1 MKRKLRRMASFCM
14 TVVLLLSSVVWAPA
28 AGAEGEKLSI
38 EDAKISVL
46 EYCEYDGDREEP
58 MVEVTLQGNKLKENV
73 DYNLSYSD
81 NVNAGTAKVCVVGKG
96 SYHGMQE
103 AYFTIYPRP
112 VTFDDLKIKP
122 GYQKE
127 FDGTT
132 VAKPEIVPEGNR
144 ILAQD
149 QNNVEIICT
158 KGEFEDPFAGSGKTI
173 IVSEVSFQGS
183 QAGNYEFKRTEKN
196 LVDEWTRITGKLP
209 KLETS
214 AEIAVGHTLDL
225 KKLITNGWDGNIDF
239 SLSGELTE
247 NLGCFIEDGVLK
259 TGEEIGEIQ
268 IIATLSERNVDN
280 KGDVEYSL
288 ERITDFNNRSMQ
300 ANITVQ
306 VVEKEEQ
313 PPVDIGDGDQTPVD
327 ETGNITQPDL
337 LLWGEKITYYGKT
350 IKLNASGGAGN
361 GAISYEWKPYNSGQV
376 SIGSDGLLTP
386 EKVGKI
392 LVRAIK
398 AGDDRYKKAE
408 SEPHV
413 ITILPAPLTIQV
425 KDKTARIGDA
435 IPTLTAA
442 DYTVTGLVGS
452 DTLAQAPSLTYV
464 STPDMSKTGAV
475 AIQASG
481 AAIPNGNYDPNI
493 TYLPGVLTI
502 QEIPTYTVTVPTAE
516 NGTITADKATAQ
528 EGDTVTLTARPA
540 EGYVLQSLTAT
551 CAAAAPGT
559 VPLQEKGEG
568 IYTFAMPA
576 GDVTVTGTFALEEE
590 EEEPWPPFPFT
601 DVPETMWYY
610 DSVYY
615 VYAHGLMNGT
625 AATLFSPGNPTT
637 RGMLVTIL
645 YRMEGSP
652 QGAGWGPFTDVTPG
666 AYYAQPIAW
675 AAWNG
680 IVNGITSTTFAPD
693 RNVTREQMAA
703 ILYRYTAWK
712 GWDVSQQGNLF
723 QFTDW
728 QKVQTYARTPLAWAV
743 ASGLIQ
749 GKENQRLD
757 PGGPATRAEVATILQ
772 RFHSTYVAPPAE
784 EETA

>member
-28 AGAEGEKLSI
+28 AGAEGENVSLERAEI
-38 EDAKISVL
+38 EVL
-46 EYCEYDGDREEP
+46 EVCQYDGREWQPKIRVSLDEKTLIEGVDYTVNYRNNVKAGNGVVTVVGIGIYYGSQKEELFPIEP
-58 MVEVTLQGNKLKENV
+58 RRVKESKLHLENVIQKAYDGKTTATPEIELETLFDDDVVEVTYEKAEYDTPYVGANKVVTVSGISFAGPDGDKYVLENPALTLKA
-73 DYNLSYSD
+73 DI
-81 NVNAGTAKVCVVGKG
+81 GQITAVSPKLEKSASLAKG
-96 SYHGMQE
+96 QSL
-103 AYFTIYPRP
+103 
-112 VTFDDLKIKP
+112 DLKQLISN
-122 GYQKE
+122 
-127 FDGTT
+127 TW
-132 VAKPEIVPEGNR
+132 
-144 ILAQD
+144 
-149 QNNVEIICT
+149 
-158 KGEFEDPFAGSGKTI
+158 KG
-173 IVSEVSFQGS
+173 EVSFDIGEES
-183 QAGNYEFKRTEKN
+183 LNCSLTEDGILTAGQTTGTVCILANMQPLDVNGDNVPEYTSGIGYLN
-196 LVDEWTRITGKLP
+196 LTIVDK
-209 KLETS
+209 ETQETFEVIGPES
-214 AEIAVGHTLDL
+214 VTYGTLDSFY
-225 KKLITNGWDGNIDF
+225 TVGGSGSGGVTF
-239 SLSGELTE
+239 S
-247 NLGCFIEDGVLK
+247 VQ
-259 TGEEIGEIQ
+259 EEIGTGE
-268 IIATLSERNVDN
+268 A
-280 KGDVEYSL
+280 
-288 ERITDFNNRSMQ
+288 
-300 ANITVQ
+300 
-306 VVEKEEQ
+306 
-313 PPVDIGDGDQTPVD
+313 DIDPK
-327 ETGNITQPDL
+327 TG
-337 LLWGEKITYYGKT
+337 K
-350 IKLNASGGAGN
+350 
-361 GAISYEWKPYNSGQV
+361 
-376 SIGSDGLLTP
+376 LTP
-386 EKVGKI
+386 EKVGTVY
-392 LVRAIK
+392 VRATK
-398 AGDDRYKKAE
+398 EGDERYQTVE
-408 SEPHV
+408 SDPV
-413 ITILPAPLTIQV
+413 PVTILPAPLTIQV

-528 EGDTVTLTARPA
+528 EGDTVTLTVRPA

-675 AAWNG
+675 AAWNS

-712 GWDVSQQGNLF
+712 EWDVSQQGNLF

>member
-28 AGAEGEKLSI
+28 AGAEGETISLAEADIHI
-38 EDAKISVL
+38 EDVCYYKGSQQT
-46 EYCEYDGDREEP
+46 P
-58 MVEVTLQGNKLKENV
+58 KMTVTLHTKVLTEGLDYTTTYQNNV
-73 DYNLSYSD
+73 D
-81 NVNAGTAKVCVVGKG
+81 AGTATVTVTGEGIYSG
-96 SYHGMQE
+96 S
-103 AYFTIYPRP
+103 ASALFTIHPRK
-112 VTFDDLKIKP
+112 VDAEDLKIETCLKS
-122 GYQKE
+122 Y
-127 FDGTT
+127 DGT
-132 VAKPEIVPEGNR
+132 VEAKPEI
-144 ILAQD
+144 L
-149 QNNVEIICT
+149 
-158 KGEFEDPFAGSGKTI
+158 
-173 IVSEVSFQGS
+173 
-183 QAGNYEFKRTEKN
+183 
-196 LVDEWTRITGKLP
+196 
-209 KLETS
+209 
-214 AEIAVGHTLDL
+214 LDL
-225 KKLITNGWDGNIDF
+225 KENPIPGDNVIVTYDKAVYETPYVGKQIPITVSGISFAGEDGKNYELKDSNLILYTNGQITTLVPEFKEKVEIAKGYQLDLKEVLLNNWKGEPTFAINTAYKPESILNGSVLTAGDKKETFSINVTSLTGNDVNGDG
-239 SLSGELTE
+239 
-247 NLGCFIEDGVLK
+247 ED
-259 TGEEIGEIQ
+259 
-268 IIATLSERNVDN
+268 
-280 KGDVEYSL
+280 EYAK
-288 ERITDFNNRSMQ
+288 ITY
-300 ANITVQ
+300 AGITVQ
-306 VVEKEEQ
+306 IVEQEEQ
-313 PPVDIGDGDQTPVD
+313 VPLSLVAEGQPSSAQV
-327 ETGNITQPDL
+327 ETATV
-337 LLWGEKITYYGKT
+337 YYGQT
-350 IKLNASGGAGN
+350 LDFDVQGGSGTGSISFHLQEEYGLGGAGTMDP
-361 GAISYEWKPYNSGQV
+361 ST
-376 SIGSDGLLTP
+376 GSFTAT
-386 EKVGKI
+386 EVGKVI
-392 LVRAIK
+392 VTAQR
-398 AGDDRYKKAE
+398 AGDDRYE
-408 SEPHV
+408 V
-413 ITILPAPLTIQV
+413 ITSNAIVVTILPAPLTIQV

-528 EGDTVTLTARPA
+528 EGDTVTLTVRPA
-540 EGYVLQSLTAT
+540 EGYVLQSLAAT

-568 IYTFAMPA
+568 IYTFAMPD

-728 QKVQTYARTPLAWAV
+728 QKVQAYARTPLAWAV

>member
-28 AGAEGEKLSI
+28 AGAEGETISLAEADIHI
-38 EDAKISVL
+38 EDVCYYNGSQQTPK
-46 EYCEYDGDREEP
+46 
-58 MVEVTLQGNKLKENV
+58 MTVTLHTKVLTEGL
-73 DYNLSYSD
+73 DYTTTYQN
-81 NVNAGTAKVCVVGKG
+81 NVNAGTATVTVTGEGIYSG
-96 SYHGMQE
+96 S
-103 AYFTIYPRP
+103 ASALFTIHPRK
-112 VTFDDLKIKP
+112 VDAEDLKIETCLKS
-122 GYQKE
+122 Y
-127 FDGTT
+127 DGT
-132 VAKPEIVPEGNR
+132 VEAKPEI
-144 ILAQD
+144 L
-149 QNNVEIICT
+149 
-158 KGEFEDPFAGSGKTI
+158 
-173 IVSEVSFQGS
+173 
-183 QAGNYEFKRTEKN
+183 
-196 LVDEWTRITGKLP
+196 
-209 KLETS
+209 
-214 AEIAVGHTLDL
+214 LDL
-225 KKLITNGWDGNIDF
+225 KENPIPVDNVIVTYDKAVYETPYVGKQIPITVSGISFAGEDGKNYELKDSNLILYTNGQITTLVPEFKEKVEIAKGYQLDLKEVLLNNWKGEPTFAINTAYKPESILNGSVLTAGDKKETFSINVTSLTGNDVNGDG
-239 SLSGELTE
+239 
-247 NLGCFIEDGVLK
+247 ED
-259 TGEEIGEIQ
+259 
-268 IIATLSERNVDN
+268 
-280 KGDVEYSL
+280 EYAK
-288 ERITDFNNRSMQ
+288 ITY
-300 ANITVQ
+300 AGITVQ
-306 VVEKEEQ
+306 IVEQEKQEELTLLVENQ
-313 PPVDIGDGDQTPVD
+313 PSVAEMGTATV
-327 ETGNITQPDL
+327 
-337 LLWGEKITYYGKT
+337 YYGQA
-350 IKLNASGGAGN
+350 LQFGVQGGSGTGAVT
-361 GAISYEWKPYNSGQV
+361 YKVENSNNMGQAEIDQ
-376 SIGSDGLLTP
+376 SGLLSTK
-386 EKVGKI
+386 EVGT
-392 LVRAIK
+392 VRVQAQK
-398 AGDDRYKKAE
+398 AGDDRYEGGKW
-408 SEPHV
+408 SDPV
-413 ITILPAPLTIQV
+413 IVTILPAPLTIQV

-452 DTLAQAPSLTYV
+452 DTLALAPSLTYV

-481 AAIPNGNYDPNI
+481 AAIPNGNYNPNI

-528 EGDTVTLTARPA
+528 EGDTVTLTVRPA

-675 AAWNG
+675 AAWNS
-680 IVNGITSTTFAPD
+680 IVNSITSTTFAPD

>member
-28 AGAEGEKLSI
+28 AGAEGETISLAEADIHI
-38 EDAKISVL
+38 EDVCYYNGSQQTPK
-46 EYCEYDGDREEP
+46 
-58 MVEVTLQGNKLKENV
+58 MTVTLHTKVLTEKS
-73 DYNLSYSD
+73 DYTVTYQN
-81 NVNAGTAKVCVVGKG
+81 NVNAGTATVTVTGEGIYSG
-96 SYHGMQE
+96 S
-103 AYFTIYPRP
+103 ASTLFTIHPRK
-112 VTFDDLKIKP
+112 VDAEDLKIETCLKS
-122 GYQKE
+122 Y
-127 FDGTT
+127 DGT
-132 VAKPEIVPEGNR
+132 VEAKPEI
-144 ILAQD
+144 L
-149 QNNVEIICT
+149 
-158 KGEFEDPFAGSGKTI
+158 
-173 IVSEVSFQGS
+173 
-183 QAGNYEFKRTEKN
+183 
-196 LVDEWTRITGKLP
+196 
-209 KLETS
+209 
-214 AEIAVGHTLDL
+214 LDL
-225 KKLITNGWDGNIDF
+225 KENPIPGDNVIVTYDKAVYETPYVGKQIPITVSGISFAGEDGKNYELKDSNLILYTNGQITTLVPEFKEKVEIAKGYQLDLKEVLLNNWKGEPTFAINTAYKPESILNGSVLTAGDKKETFSIDVTSSAGEDVNGDGKD
-239 SLSGELTE
+239 EYA
-247 NLGCFIEDGVLK
+247 
-259 TGEEIGEIQ
+259 Q
-268 IIATLSERNVDN
+268 ITYA
-280 KGDVEYSL
+280 G
-288 ERITDFNNRSMQ
+288 
-300 ANITVQ
+300 ITVQ
-306 VVEKEEQ
+306 IVEQEKQEELTLLVENQ
-313 PPVDIGDGDQTPVD
+313 PSVAEMGTATV
-327 ETGNITQPDL
+327 
-337 LLWGEKITYYGKT
+337 YYGQA
-350 IKLNASGGAGN
+350 LQFGVQGGSGTGAVT
-361 GAISYEWKPYNSGQV
+361 YKVENSNNMGQAEIDQ
-376 SIGSDGLLTP
+376 SGLLSTK
-386 EKVGKI
+386 EVGT
-392 LVRAIK
+392 VRVQAQK
-398 AGDDRYKKAE
+398 AGDDRYEGGKW
-408 SEPHV
+408 SDPV
-413 ITILPAPLTIQV
+413 TVTILPAPLTIQV

-442 DYTVTGLVGS
+442 DYTVTGLVGA

-528 EGDTVTLTARPA
+528 EGDTVTLTVRPA

-712 GWDVSQQGNLF
+712 EWDVSQQGNLF

>member
-1 MKRKLRRMASFCM
+1 MKPKLRRMASFCM

-28 AGAEGEKLSI
+28 AGAEGETISLAEADIHI
-38 EDAKISVL
+38 EDVCYYNGSQQTPK
-46 EYCEYDGDREEP
+46 
-58 MVEVTLQGNKLKENV
+58 MTVTLHTKVLTEGL
-73 DYNLSYSD
+73 DYTTTYQN
-81 NVNAGTAKVCVVGKG
+81 NVNAGTATVTVTGEGIYSG
-96 SYHGMQE
+96 S
-103 AYFTIYPRP
+103 ASALFTIHPRK
-112 VTFDDLKIKP
+112 VDAEDLKIETCLKS
-122 GYQKE
+122 Y
-127 FDGTT
+127 DGT
-132 VAKPEIVPEGNR
+132 VEAKPEI
-144 ILAQD
+144 L
-149 QNNVEIICT
+149 
-158 KGEFEDPFAGSGKTI
+158 
-173 IVSEVSFQGS
+173 
-183 QAGNYEFKRTEKN
+183 
-196 LVDEWTRITGKLP
+196 
-209 KLETS
+209 
-214 AEIAVGHTLDL
+214 LDL
-225 KKLITNGWDGNIDF
+225 KENPIPGDNVIVTYDKAVYETPYVGKQIPITVSGISFAGEDGKNYELKDSNLILYTNGQITTLVPEFKEKVEIAKGYQLDLKEVLLNNWKGEPTFAINTAYKPESILNGSVLTAGDKKETFSINVTSLTGNDVNGDG
-239 SLSGELTE
+239 
-247 NLGCFIEDGVLK
+247 ED
-259 TGEEIGEIQ
+259 
-268 IIATLSERNVDN
+268 
-280 KGDVEYSL
+280 EYAK
-288 ERITDFNNRSMQ
+288 ITY
-300 ANITVQ
+300 AGITVQ
-306 VVEKEEQ
+306 IVEQEKQEELTLLVENQ
-313 PPVDIGDGDQTPVD
+313 PSVAEMGTATV
-327 ETGNITQPDL
+327 
-337 LLWGEKITYYGKT
+337 YYGQA
-350 IKLNASGGAGN
+350 LQFGVQGGSGTGAVT
-361 GAISYEWKPYNSGQV
+361 YKVENSNNMGQAEIDQ
-376 SIGSDGLLTP
+376 SGLLSTK
-386 EKVGKI
+386 EVGT
-392 LVRAIK
+392 VRVQAQK
-398 AGDDRYKKAE
+398 AGDDRYEGEKW
-408 SEPHV
+408 SDPV
-413 ITILPAPLTIQV
+413 TVTILPAPLTIQV

-528 EGDTVTLTARPA
+528 EGDTVTLTVRPA

-712 GWDVSQQGNLF
+712 EWDVSQQGNLF

-728 QKVQTYARTPLAWAV
+728 QKVQAYARTPLAWAV

>member
-28 AGAEGEKLSI
+28 AGAEGETISLAEADIKFI
-38 EDAKISVL
+38 EAC
-46 EYCEYDGDREEP
+46 YYDGSRKKPD
-58 MVEVTLQGNKLKENV
+58 MTVTVQGNTLEEKR
-73 DYNLSYSD
+73 DYFVSYEDNLD
-81 NVNAGTAKVCVVGKG
+81 AGTATLTVTGIGKYSG
-96 SYHGMQE
+96 TQTKK
-103 AYFTIYPRP
+103 FTIHPREISA
-112 VTFDDLKIKP
+112 DDLKIEH
-122 GYQKE
+122 GYIRAYNESREAFPEIEADLEKVFRQDNVTVVCKRAE
-127 FDGTT
+127 FDTPFVGNQKKVTVYEVAFEGEKKGNYALKEETFNLTDNTATITAVEPKLEKSASLAKGQSLDLKQLISNTWKGEVSFDIGEESLNCSLTEDGILTAGQTTGT
-132 VAKPEIVPEGNR
+132 VR
-144 ILAQD
+144 ILANMQTLD
-149 QNNVEIICT
+149 VNGDDVPEYTSGIGYLDLTIVEKET
-158 KGEFEDPFAGSGKTI
+158 QETFEVIGPERVTYGTSNSFYTVGGSGSGGVTFSIQEEIGTGEADIDPK
-173 IVSEVSFQGS
+173 
-183 QAGNYEFKRTEKN
+183 
-196 LVDEWTRITGKLP
+196 TGKL
-209 KLETS
+209 
-214 AEIAVGHTLDL
+214 I
-225 KKLITNGWDGNIDF
+225 
-239 SLSGELTE
+239 
-247 NLGCFIEDGVLK
+247 
-259 TGEEIGEIQ
+259 
-268 IIATLSERNVDN
+268 
-280 KGDVEYSL
+280 
-288 ERITDFNNRSMQ
+288 
-300 ANITVQ
+300 
-306 VVEKEEQ
+306 
-313 PPVDIGDGDQTPVD
+313 
-327 ETGNITQPDL
+327 
-337 LLWGEKITYYGKT
+337 
-350 IKLNASGGAGN
+350 
-361 GAISYEWKPYNSGQV
+361 
-376 SIGSDGLLTP
+376 P
-386 EKVGKI
+386 EKVGTVYVSATKE
-392 LVRAIK
+392 
-398 AGDDRYKKAE
+398 GDERYQTVE
-408 SEPHV
+408 SDPV
-413 ITILPAPLTIQV
+413 PVTILPAPLTIQV

-442 DYTVTGLVGS
+442 DYTVTGLVGA
-452 DTLAQAPSLTYV
+452 DTLALAPSLTYV

-528 EGDTVTLTARPA
+528 EGDTVTLTVRPA

>member
-28 AGAEGEKLSI
+28 AGAEGETISLAEADIHI
-38 EDAKISVL
+38 EDVCYYNGSQQTPK
-46 EYCEYDGDREEP
+46 
-58 MVEVTLQGNKLKENV
+58 MTVTLHTKVLTEGL
-73 DYNLSYSD
+73 DYTTTYQN
-81 NVNAGTAKVCVVGKG
+81 NVNAGTATVTVTGEGIYSG
-96 SYHGMQE
+96 S
-103 AYFTIYPRP
+103 ASALFTIHPRK
-112 VTFDDLKIKP
+112 VDAEDLKIETCLKS
-122 GYQKE
+122 Y
-127 FDGTT
+127 DGT
-132 VAKPEIVPEGNR
+132 VEAKPEI
-144 ILAQD
+144 L
-149 QNNVEIICT
+149 
-158 KGEFEDPFAGSGKTI
+158 
-173 IVSEVSFQGS
+173 
-183 QAGNYEFKRTEKN
+183 
-196 LVDEWTRITGKLP
+196 
-209 KLETS
+209 
-214 AEIAVGHTLDL
+214 LDL
-225 KKLITNGWDGNIDF
+225 KENPIPVDNVIVTYDKAVYETPYVGKQIPITVSGISFAGEDGKNYELKDSNLILYTNGQITTLVPEFKEKVEIAKGYQLDLKEVLLNNWKGEPTFAINTAYKPESILNGSVLTAGDKKETFSINVTSLTGNDVNGDG
-239 SLSGELTE
+239 
-247 NLGCFIEDGVLK
+247 ED
-259 TGEEIGEIQ
+259 
-268 IIATLSERNVDN
+268 
-280 KGDVEYSL
+280 EYAK
-288 ERITDFNNRSMQ
+288 ITY
-300 ANITVQ
+300 AGITVQ
-306 VVEKEEQ
+306 IVEQEKQEELTLLVENQ
-313 PPVDIGDGDQTPVD
+313 PSVAEMGTATV
-327 ETGNITQPDL
+327 
-337 LLWGEKITYYGKT
+337 YYGQA
-350 IKLNASGGAGN
+350 LQFGVQGGSGTGAVT
-361 GAISYEWKPYNSGQV
+361 YKVENSNNMGQAEIDQ
-376 SIGSDGLLTP
+376 SGLLSTK
-386 EKVGKI
+386 EVGT
-392 LVRAIK
+392 VRVQAQK
-398 AGDDRYKKAE
+398 AGDDRYEGGKW
-408 SEPHV
+408 SDPV
-413 ITILPAPLTIQV
+413 IVTILPAPLTIQV

-452 DTLAQAPSLTYV
+452 DTLALAPSLTYV

-481 AAIPNGNYDPNI
+481 AAIPNGNYNPNI

-528 EGDTVTLTARPA
+528 EGDTVTLTVRPA

-675 AAWNG
+675 AAWNS

-723 QFTDW
+723 QFTNW

>member
-28 AGAEGEKLSI
+28 AGAEGETISLAEADIHI
-38 EDAKISVL
+38 EDVCYYNGSQQTPK
-46 EYCEYDGDREEP
+46 
-58 MVEVTLQGNKLKENV
+58 MTVTLHTKVLTEKS
-73 DYNLSYSD
+73 DYTVTYQN
-81 NVNAGTAKVCVVGKG
+81 NVNAGTATVTVTGEGIYSG
-96 SYHGMQE
+96 S
-103 AYFTIYPRP
+103 ASTLFTIHPRK
-112 VTFDDLKIKP
+112 VDAEDLKIETCLKS
-122 GYQKE
+122 Y
-127 FDGTT
+127 DGT
-132 VAKPEIVPEGNR
+132 VEAKPEI
-144 ILAQD
+144 L
-149 QNNVEIICT
+149 
-158 KGEFEDPFAGSGKTI
+158 
-173 IVSEVSFQGS
+173 
-183 QAGNYEFKRTEKN
+183 
-196 LVDEWTRITGKLP
+196 
-209 KLETS
+209 
-214 AEIAVGHTLDL
+214 LDL
-225 KKLITNGWDGNIDF
+225 KENPIPGDNVIVTYDKAVYETPYVGKQIPITVSGISFAGEDGKNYELKDSNLILYTNGQITTLVPEFKEKVEIAKGYQLDLKEVLLNNWKGEPTFAINTAYKPESILNGSVLTAGDKKETFSIDVTSSAGEDVNGDGKD
-239 SLSGELTE
+239 EYA
-247 NLGCFIEDGVLK
+247 
-259 TGEEIGEIQ
+259 Q
-268 IIATLSERNVDN
+268 ITYA
-280 KGDVEYSL
+280 G
-288 ERITDFNNRSMQ
+288 
-300 ANITVQ
+300 ITVQ
-306 VVEKEEQ
+306 IVEQEKQEELTLLVENQ
-313 PPVDIGDGDQTPVD
+313 PSVAEMGTATV
-327 ETGNITQPDL
+327 
-337 LLWGEKITYYGKT
+337 YYGQA
-350 IKLNASGGAGN
+350 LQFGVQGGSGTGAVT
-361 GAISYEWKPYNSGQV
+361 YKVENSNNMGQAEIDQ
-376 SIGSDGLLTP
+376 SGLLSTK
-386 EKVGKI
+386 EVGT
-392 LVRAIK
+392 VRVQAQK
-398 AGDDRYKKAE
+398 AGDDRYEGGKW
-408 SEPHV
+408 SDPV
-413 ITILPAPLTIQV
+413 TVTILPAPLTIQV

-442 DYTVTGLVGS
+442 DYTVTGLVGA

-528 EGDTVTLTARPA
+528 EGDTVRPA

>member
-28 AGAEGEKLSI
+28 AGAEGET
-38 EDAKISVL
+38 ISLAEADIQITEVC
-46 EYCEYDGDREEP
+46 YYDGSRKKPD
-58 MVEVTLQGNKLKENV
+58 MTVAVQGNTLQERV
-73 DYNLSYSD
+73 DYSVSYEDNLD
-81 NVNAGTAKVCVVGKG
+81 AGTATLTVTGIGKYG
-96 SYHGMQE
+96 GTQTKT
-103 AYFTIYPRP
+103 FTIHPREILA
-112 VTFDDLKIKP
+112 DDLKIEH
-122 GYQKE
+122 GYIRAYNESREAFPEIEADLEKVFRQDNVTVVCKRAE
-127 FDGTT
+127 FDTPFVGKQKKVTVYEVSLEGEKKGNYVLKEETLNLTDDTATITAVEPKLEKSASLSSLDLKQLISNTWKGEVSFSFDIGEESLNCSLTEDGILTAGQETGT
-132 VAKPEIVPEGNR
+132 VR
-144 ILAQD
+144 ILANMQPLD
-149 QNNVEIICT
+149 VNGDDVPEYTSGIGYLDLTIVEKET
-158 KGEFEDPFAGSGKTI
+158 QETFEVIGPERVTYGTSNSFYTVGGSGSGGVTFSIQEEIGTGEADIDPK
-173 IVSEVSFQGS
+173 
-183 QAGNYEFKRTEKN
+183 
-196 LVDEWTRITGKLP
+196 TGKL
-209 KLETS
+209 
-214 AEIAVGHTLDL
+214 I
-225 KKLITNGWDGNIDF
+225 
-239 SLSGELTE
+239 
-247 NLGCFIEDGVLK
+247 
-259 TGEEIGEIQ
+259 
-268 IIATLSERNVDN
+268 
-280 KGDVEYSL
+280 
-288 ERITDFNNRSMQ
+288 
-300 ANITVQ
+300 
-306 VVEKEEQ
+306 
-313 PPVDIGDGDQTPVD
+313 
-327 ETGNITQPDL
+327 
-337 LLWGEKITYYGKT
+337 
-350 IKLNASGGAGN
+350 
-361 GAISYEWKPYNSGQV
+361 
-376 SIGSDGLLTP
+376 P
-386 EKVGKI
+386 EKVGTVYVSATKE
-392 LVRAIK
+392 
-398 AGDDRYKKAE
+398 GDERYQTVE
-408 SEPHV
+408 SDPV
-413 ITILPAPLTIQV
+413 PVTILPAPLTIQV

-442 DYTVTGLVGS
+442 DYTVTGLVGA

-528 EGDTVTLTARPA
+528 EGDTVTLTVRPA

-675 AAWNG
+675 AAWNS

>member
-28 AGAEGEKLSI
+28 AGAEGENVSLERAEI
-38 EDAKISVL
+38 EVL
-46 EYCEYDGDREEP
+46 EVCQYDGREWQPKIRVSLDEKTLIEGVDYTVNYRNNVKAGNGVVTVVGIGIYYGSQKEELFPIEP
-58 MVEVTLQGNKLKENV
+58 RRVKESKLHLENVIQKAYDGKTTATPEIELETLFDDDVVEVTYEKAEYDTPYVGVNKVVTVSGISFAGPDGDKYVLENPALTLKA
-73 DYNLSYSD
+73 DI
-81 NVNAGTAKVCVVGKG
+81 GQITAVSPKLEKSASLAKG
-96 SYHGMQE
+96 QSL
-103 AYFTIYPRP
+103 
-112 VTFDDLKIKP
+112 DLKQMISN
-122 GYQKE
+122 
-127 FDGTT
+127 TW
-132 VAKPEIVPEGNR
+132 
-144 ILAQD
+144 
-149 QNNVEIICT
+149 
-158 KGEFEDPFAGSGKTI
+158 KG
-173 IVSEVSFQGS
+173 EVSFSFDMGEES
-183 QAGNYEFKRTEKN
+183 LNCSLTEDGILTAGQTTGTVCILANMQPLDVNGDNVPEYTSGIGYLN
-196 LVDEWTRITGKLP
+196 LTIVDK
-209 KLETS
+209 ETQETFEVIGPES
-214 AEIAVGHTLDL
+214 VTYGTLDSFY
-225 KKLITNGWDGNIDF
+225 TVGGSGSGGVTF
-239 SLSGELTE
+239 S
-247 NLGCFIEDGVLK
+247 VQ
-259 TGEEIGEIQ
+259 EEIGTGE
-268 IIATLSERNVDN
+268 A
-280 KGDVEYSL
+280 
-288 ERITDFNNRSMQ
+288 
-300 ANITVQ
+300 
-306 VVEKEEQ
+306 
-313 PPVDIGDGDQTPVD
+313 DIDPK
-327 ETGNITQPDL
+327 TG
-337 LLWGEKITYYGKT
+337 K
-350 IKLNASGGAGN
+350 
-361 GAISYEWKPYNSGQV
+361 
-376 SIGSDGLLTP
+376 LTP
-386 EKVGKI
+386 EKVGTVY
-392 LVRAIK
+392 VRATK
-398 AGDDRYKKAE
+398 EGDERYQTVE
-408 SEPHV
+408 SDPV
-413 ITILPAPLTIQV
+413 PVTILPAPLTIQV

-528 EGDTVTLTARPA
+528 EGDTVTLTVRPA

-576 GDVTVTGTFALEEE
+576 GDVTVTGTFALKEE

>member
-28 AGAEGEKLSI
+28 AGAEGENVSLERAEI
-38 EDAKISVL
+38 EVL
-46 EYCEYDGDREEP
+46 EVCQYDGREWQPKIRVSLDEKTLIEGVDYTVNYRNNVKAGNGVVTVVGIGIYYGSQKEELFPIEP
-58 MVEVTLQGNKLKENV
+58 RRVKESKLHLENVIQKAYDGKTTATPEIELETLFDDDVVEVTYEKAEYDTPYVGANKVVTVSGISFAGPDGDKYVLENPALTLKA
-73 DYNLSYSD
+73 DI
-81 NVNAGTAKVCVVGKG
+81 GQITAVSPKLEKSASLAKG
-96 SYHGMQE
+96 QSL
-103 AYFTIYPRP
+103 
-112 VTFDDLKIKP
+112 DLKQMISN
-122 GYQKE
+122 
-127 FDGTT
+127 TW
-132 VAKPEIVPEGNR
+132 
-144 ILAQD
+144 
-149 QNNVEIICT
+149 
-158 KGEFEDPFAGSGKTI
+158 KG
-173 IVSEVSFQGS
+173 EVSFSFDMGEES
-183 QAGNYEFKRTEKN
+183 LNCSLTEDGILTAGQTTGTVCILANMQPLDVNGDNVPEYTSGIGYLN
-196 LVDEWTRITGKLP
+196 LTIVDK
-209 KLETS
+209 ETQETFEVIGPES
-214 AEIAVGHTLDL
+214 VTYGTLDSFY
-225 KKLITNGWDGNIDF
+225 TVGGSGSGGVTF
-239 SLSGELTE
+239 S
-247 NLGCFIEDGVLK
+247 VQ
-259 TGEEIGEIQ
+259 EEIGTGE
-268 IIATLSERNVDN
+268 A
-280 KGDVEYSL
+280 
-288 ERITDFNNRSMQ
+288 
-300 ANITVQ
+300 
-306 VVEKEEQ
+306 
-313 PPVDIGDGDQTPVD
+313 DIDPK
-327 ETGNITQPDL
+327 TG
-337 LLWGEKITYYGKT
+337 K
-350 IKLNASGGAGN
+350 
-361 GAISYEWKPYNSGQV
+361 
-376 SIGSDGLLTP
+376 LTP
-386 EKVGKI
+386 EKVGTVY
-392 LVRAIK
+392 VRATK
-398 AGDDRYKKAE
+398 EGDERYQTVE
-408 SEPHV
+408 SDPV
-413 ITILPAPLTIQV
+413 PVTILPAPLTIQV

-452 DTLAQAPSLTYV
+452 DTLALAPSLTYV

-528 EGDTVTLTARPA
+528 EGDTVTLTVRPA

-675 AAWNG
+675 AAWNS

>member
-28 AGAEGEKLSI
+28 AGAEGETISLAEADIHI
-38 EDAKISVL
+38 EDVCYYNGSRQTPK
-46 EYCEYDGDREEP
+46 
-58 MVEVTLQGNKLKENV
+58 MTVTLHTKVLTEKS
-73 DYNLSYSD
+73 DYTVTYQN
-81 NVNAGTAKVCVVGKG
+81 NVNAGTATVTVTGEGIYSG
-96 SYHGMQE
+96 S
-103 AYFTIYPRP
+103 ASALFTIHPRK
-112 VTFDDLKIKP
+112 VDAEELVVEN
-122 GYQKE
+122 YMKE
-127 FDGTT
+127 YDGTT
-132 VAKPEIVPEGNR
+132 KAEPKIQFR
-144 ILAQD
+144 KALAGDDVTVTYEKAEFSTPYVGD
-149 QNNVEIICT
+149 QLPVTISGI
-158 KGEFEDPFAGSGKTI
+158 GFAGKDGK
-173 IVSEVSFQGS
+173 
-183 QAGNYEFKRTEKN
+183 NYELKDSSLILDAKGKIN
-196 LVDEWTRITGKLP
+196 MLVP
-209 KLETS
+209 KFQE
-214 AEIAVGHTLDL
+214 EVKIAKGYQLDL
-225 KKLITNGWDGNIDF
+225 KELLLNGWKGEPKFAINVAYKPESILNGSVLTAGDKKETFSIDVTSSAGEDVNGDGKD
-239 SLSGELTE
+239 EYA
-247 NLGCFIEDGVLK
+247 
-259 TGEEIGEIQ
+259 Q
-268 IIATLSERNVDN
+268 ITYA
-280 KGDVEYSL
+280 G
-288 ERITDFNNRSMQ
+288 
-300 ANITVQ
+300 ITVQ
-306 VVEKEEQ
+306 IVEQEKQEELTLLVENQ
-313 PPVDIGDGDQTPVD
+313 PSVAEMGTATV
-327 ETGNITQPDL
+327 
-337 LLWGEKITYYGKT
+337 YYGQA
-350 IKLNASGGAGN
+350 LQFGVQGGSGTGAVT
-361 GAISYEWKPYNSGQV
+361 YKVENSNNMGQAEIDQ
-376 SIGSDGLLTP
+376 SGLLSTK
-386 EKVGKI
+386 EVGT
-392 LVRAIK
+392 VRVQAQK
-398 AGDDRYKKAE
+398 AGDDRYEGGKW
-408 SEPHV
+408 SDPV
-413 ITILPAPLTIQV
+413 TVTILPAPLTIQV

-528 EGDTVTLTARPA
+528 EGDTVTLTVRPA

-712 GWDVSQQGNLF
+712 EWDVSQQGNLF

-728 QKVQTYARTPLAWAV
+728 QKVQAYARTPLAWAV

>member
-1 MKRKLRRMASFCM
+1 MKPKLRRMASFCM

-28 AGAEGEKLSI
+28 AGAEGETISLAEADIHI
-38 EDAKISVL
+38 EDVCYYNGSQQTPK
-46 EYCEYDGDREEP
+46 
-58 MVEVTLQGNKLKENV
+58 MTVTLHTKVLTEKS
-73 DYNLSYSD
+73 DYTVTYQN
-81 NVNAGTAKVCVVGKG
+81 NVNAGTATVTVTGEGIYSG
-96 SYHGMQE
+96 S
-103 AYFTIYPRP
+103 ASTLFTIHPRK
-112 VTFDDLKIKP
+112 VDEEDLKIETCLKS
-122 GYQKE
+122 Y
-127 FDGTT
+127 DGT
-132 VAKPEIVPEGNR
+132 VEAKPEI
-144 ILAQD
+144 L
-149 QNNVEIICT
+149 
-158 KGEFEDPFAGSGKTI
+158 
-173 IVSEVSFQGS
+173 
-183 QAGNYEFKRTEKN
+183 
-196 LVDEWTRITGKLP
+196 
-209 KLETS
+209 
-214 AEIAVGHTLDL
+214 LDL
-225 KKLITNGWDGNIDF
+225 KENPIPGDNVIVTYDKAVYETPYVGKQIPITVSGISFAGEDGKNYELKDSNLILYTNGQITTLVPEFKEKVEIAKGYQLDLKEVLLNNWKGEPTFAINTAYKPESILNGSVLTAGDKKETFSIDVTSSAGEDVNGDGKD
-239 SLSGELTE
+239 EYA
-247 NLGCFIEDGVLK
+247 
-259 TGEEIGEIQ
+259 Q
-268 IIATLSERNVDN
+268 ITYA
-280 KGDVEYSL
+280 G
-288 ERITDFNNRSMQ
+288 
-300 ANITVQ
+300 ITVQ
-306 VVEKEEQ
+306 IVEQEKQEELTLLVENQ
-313 PPVDIGDGDQTPVD
+313 PSVAEMGTATV
-327 ETGNITQPDL
+327 
-337 LLWGEKITYYGKT
+337 YYGQA
-350 IKLNASGGAGN
+350 LQFGVQGGSGTGAVT
-361 GAISYEWKPYNSGQV
+361 YKVENSNNMGQAEIDQ
-376 SIGSDGLLTP
+376 SGLLSTK
-386 EKVGKI
+386 EVGT
-392 LVRAIK
+392 VRVQAQK
-398 AGDDRYKKAE
+398 AGDDRYEGGKW
-408 SEPHV
+408 SDPV
-413 ITILPAPLTIQV
+413 TVTILPAPLTIQV

-528 EGDTVTLTARPA
+528 EGDTVTLTVRPA

-712 GWDVSQQGNLF
+712 EWDVSQRGNLF

-728 QKVQTYARTPLAWAV
+728 QKVQAYARTPLAWAV

>member
-1 MKRKLRRMASFCM
+1 MAEADIHIEDVCYYNGSQQTPKM
-14 TVVLLLSSVVWAPA
+14 TVTLHTKVLT
-28 AGAEGEKLSI
+28 EGL
-38 EDAKISVL
+38 
-46 EYCEYDGDREEP
+46 
-58 MVEVTLQGNKLKENV
+58 
-73 DYNLSYSD
+73 DYTTTYQN
-81 NVNAGTAKVCVVGKG
+81 NVNAGTATVTVTGEGIYSG
-96 SYHGMQE
+96 S
-103 AYFTIYPRP
+103 ASALFTIHPRK
-112 VTFDDLKIKP
+112 VDAEDLKIETCLKS
-122 GYQKE
+122 Y
-127 FDGTT
+127 DGT
-132 VAKPEIVPEGNR
+132 VEAKPEI
-144 ILAQD
+144 L
-149 QNNVEIICT
+149 
-158 KGEFEDPFAGSGKTI
+158 
-173 IVSEVSFQGS
+173 
-183 QAGNYEFKRTEKN
+183 
-196 LVDEWTRITGKLP
+196 
-209 KLETS
+209 
-214 AEIAVGHTLDL
+214 LDL
-225 KKLITNGWDGNIDF
+225 KENPIPGDNVIVTYDKAVYETPYVGKQIPITVSGISFAGEDGKNYELKDSNLILYTNGQITTLVPEFKEKVEIAKGYQLDLKEVLLNNWKGEPTFAINTAYKPESILNGSVLTAGDKKETFSINVTSLTGNDVNGDG
-239 SLSGELTE
+239 
-247 NLGCFIEDGVLK
+247 ED
-259 TGEEIGEIQ
+259 
-268 IIATLSERNVDN
+268 
-280 KGDVEYSL
+280 EYAK
-288 ERITDFNNRSMQ
+288 ITY
-300 ANITVQ
+300 AGITVQ
-306 VVEKEEQ
+306 IVEQEKQEELTLLVENQ
-313 PPVDIGDGDQTPVD
+313 PSVAEMGTATV
-327 ETGNITQPDL
+327 
-337 LLWGEKITYYGKT
+337 YYGQA
-350 IKLNASGGAGN
+350 LQFGVQGGSGTGAVT
-361 GAISYEWKPYNSGQV
+361 YKVENSNNMGQAEIDQ
-376 SIGSDGLLTP
+376 SGLLSTK
-386 EKVGKI
+386 EVGT
-392 LVRAIK
+392 VRVQAQK
-398 AGDDRYKKAE
+398 AGDDRYEGGKW
-408 SEPHV
+408 SDPV
-413 ITILPAPLTIQV
+413 TVTILPAPLTIQV

-452 DTLAQAPSLTYV
+452 DTLALAPSLTYV

-528 EGDTVTLTARPA
+528 EGDTVTLTVRPA

-568 IYTFAMPA
+568 IYTFAMPD

>member
-28 AGAEGEKLSI
+28 AGAEGENVSLERAEI
-38 EDAKISVL
+38 EVL
-46 EYCEYDGDREEP
+46 EVCQYDGREWQPKIRVSLDEKTLIEGVDYTVNYRNNVKAGNGVVTVVGIGIYYGSQKEELFPIEP
-58 MVEVTLQGNKLKENV
+58 RRVKESKLHLENVIQKAYDGKTTATPEIELETLFDDDVVEVTYEKAEYDTPYVGANKVVTVSGISFAGPDGDKYVLENPALTLKA
-73 DYNLSYSD
+73 DI
-81 NVNAGTAKVCVVGKG
+81 GQITAVSPKLEKSASLAKG
-96 SYHGMQE
+96 QSL
-103 AYFTIYPRP
+103 
-112 VTFDDLKIKP
+112 DLKQMISN
-122 GYQKE
+122 
-127 FDGTT
+127 TW
-132 VAKPEIVPEGNR
+132 
-144 ILAQD
+144 
-149 QNNVEIICT
+149 
-158 KGEFEDPFAGSGKTI
+158 KG
-173 IVSEVSFQGS
+173 EVSFSFDMGEES
-183 QAGNYEFKRTEKN
+183 LNCSLTEDGILTAGQT
-196 LVDEWTRITGKLP
+196 TGTVCIL
-209 KLETS
+209 
-214 AEIAVGHTLDL
+214 ANMQTLDV
-225 KKLITNGWDGNIDF
+225 NGDDVPEYTSGIGYLNLTIVDKETQETFEVIGPESVTYGTLDSFYTVGGSGSGGVTF
-239 SLSGELTE
+239 S
-247 NLGCFIEDGVLK
+247 VQ
-259 TGEEIGEIQ
+259 EEIGTGE
-268 IIATLSERNVDN
+268 A
-280 KGDVEYSL
+280 
-288 ERITDFNNRSMQ
+288 
-300 ANITVQ
+300 
-306 VVEKEEQ
+306 
-313 PPVDIGDGDQTPVD
+313 DIDPK
-327 ETGNITQPDL
+327 TG
-337 LLWGEKITYYGKT
+337 K
-350 IKLNASGGAGN
+350 
-361 GAISYEWKPYNSGQV
+361 
-376 SIGSDGLLTP
+376 LTP
-386 EKVGKI
+386 EKVGTVY
-392 LVRAIK
+392 VRATK
-398 AGDDRYKKAE
+398 EGDERYQTVE
-408 SEPHV
+408 SDPV
-413 ITILPAPLTIQV
+413 PVTILPAPLTIQV

-452 DTLAQAPSLTYV
+452 DTLALAPSLTYV

-528 EGDTVTLTARPA
+528 EGDTVTLTVRPA
-540 EGYVLQSLTAT
+540 EGCVLQSLTAT

-728 QKVQTYARTPLAWAV
+728 QKVQAYARTPLAWAV

>member
-28 AGAEGEKLSI
+28 AGAEGETISLAEADIKFI
-38 EDAKISVL
+38 EVC
-46 EYCEYDGDREEP
+46 YYDGSRKKPD
-58 MVEVTLQGNKLKENV
+58 MTVTVQGNTLEEKR
-73 DYNLSYSD
+73 DYSVSYEDNLD
-81 NVNAGTAKVCVVGKG
+81 AGTATLTVTGIGKYSG
-96 SYHGMQE
+96 TQTKK
-103 AYFTIYPRP
+103 FTIHPREISA
-112 VTFDDLKIKP
+112 DDLKIEH
-122 GYQKE
+122 GYIRAYNESREAFPEIEADSNKVFRQDNVTVVCKRAE
-127 FDGTT
+127 FDTPFVGNQKKVTVYEVAFEGEKKGNYALKEETFNLTDNTATITAVEPKLEKSASLAKGQSLDLKQQISNTWKGEVSFSFDIGEESLNCSLTEDGILTAGQTTGT
-132 VAKPEIVPEGNR
+132 VR
-144 ILAQD
+144 ILANMQTLD
-149 QNNVEIICT
+149 VNGDDVPEYTSGIGYLDLTIVEKET
-158 KGEFEDPFAGSGKTI
+158 QETFEVIGPERVTYGTSNSFYTVGGSGSGGVTFSIQEEIGTGEADIDPK
-173 IVSEVSFQGS
+173 
-183 QAGNYEFKRTEKN
+183 
-196 LVDEWTRITGKLP
+196 TGKL
-209 KLETS
+209 
-214 AEIAVGHTLDL
+214 I
-225 KKLITNGWDGNIDF
+225 
-239 SLSGELTE
+239 
-247 NLGCFIEDGVLK
+247 
-259 TGEEIGEIQ
+259 
-268 IIATLSERNVDN
+268 
-280 KGDVEYSL
+280 
-288 ERITDFNNRSMQ
+288 
-300 ANITVQ
+300 
-306 VVEKEEQ
+306 
-313 PPVDIGDGDQTPVD
+313 
-327 ETGNITQPDL
+327 
-337 LLWGEKITYYGKT
+337 
-350 IKLNASGGAGN
+350 
-361 GAISYEWKPYNSGQV
+361 
-376 SIGSDGLLTP
+376 P
-386 EKVGKI
+386 EKVGTVYVSATKE
-392 LVRAIK
+392 
-398 AGDDRYKKAE
+398 GDERYQTVE
-408 SEPHV
+408 SDPV
-413 ITILPAPLTIQV
+413 PVTILPAPLTIQV

-475 AIQASG
+475 AIKASG

-528 EGDTVTLTARPA
+528 EGDTVTLTVRPA

-645 YRMEGSP
+645 YRMEGNP

-712 GWDVSQQGNLF
+712 EWDVSQQGNLF

>member
-28 AGAEGEKLSI
+28 AGAEGENVSLERAEI
-38 EDAKISVL
+38 EVL
-46 EYCEYDGDREEP
+46 EVCRYDGREWQPKIRVSLDEKTLIEGVDYTVNYRNNVKAGNGVVTVVGIGIYYGSQKEEFFPIEP
-58 MVEVTLQGNKLKENV
+58 RRVKESKLHLENVIQKAYDGKTTATPEIELEALLGDVVEVTYEKAEYDTPYVGANKVVTVSGISFAGPDGDKYILENPALTLKA
-73 DYNLSYSD
+73 DI
-81 NVNAGTAKVCVVGKG
+81 GQITAVSPKLEKSASLAKG
-96 SYHGMQE
+96 QSL
-103 AYFTIYPRP
+103 
-112 VTFDDLKIKP
+112 DLKQLISNTWK
-122 GYQKE
+122 GE
-127 FDGTT
+127 VSFSFDIGEESLNCSLTEDGILTAGQTTGT
-132 VAKPEIVPEGNR
+132 VR
-144 ILAQD
+144 ILANMQTLD
-149 QNNVEIICT
+149 VNGDDVPEYTSGIGYLDLTIVEKET
-158 KGEFEDPFAGSGKTI
+158 QETFEVIGPERVTYGTSNSFYTVGGSGSGGVTFSIQEEIGTGEADIDPK
-173 IVSEVSFQGS
+173 
-183 QAGNYEFKRTEKN
+183 
-196 LVDEWTRITGKLP
+196 TGKL
-209 KLETS
+209 
-214 AEIAVGHTLDL
+214 I
-225 KKLITNGWDGNIDF
+225 
-239 SLSGELTE
+239 
-247 NLGCFIEDGVLK
+247 
-259 TGEEIGEIQ
+259 
-268 IIATLSERNVDN
+268 
-280 KGDVEYSL
+280 
-288 ERITDFNNRSMQ
+288 
-300 ANITVQ
+300 
-306 VVEKEEQ
+306 
-313 PPVDIGDGDQTPVD
+313 
-327 ETGNITQPDL
+327 
-337 LLWGEKITYYGKT
+337 
-350 IKLNASGGAGN
+350 
-361 GAISYEWKPYNSGQV
+361 
-376 SIGSDGLLTP
+376 P
-386 EKVGKI
+386 EKVGTVY
-392 LVRAIK
+392 VRATK
-398 AGDDRYKKAE
+398 EGDERYQTVE
-408 SEPHV
+408 SDPV
-413 ITILPAPLTIQV
+413 TVTILPAPLTIQV

-528 EGDTVTLTARPA
+528 EGDTVTLTVRPA

-576 GDVTVTGTFALEEE
+576 GDVTVAGTFALEKE

>member
-28 AGAEGEKLSI
+28 AGAEGETISLAEADIHI
-38 EDAKISVL
+38 EDVCYYNGSQQTPK
-46 EYCEYDGDREEP
+46 
-58 MVEVTLQGNKLKENV
+58 MTVTLHTKVLTEKS
-73 DYNLSYSD
+73 DYTVTYQN
-81 NVNAGTAKVCVVGKG
+81 NVNAGTATVTVTGEGIYSG
-96 SYHGMQE
+96 S
-103 AYFTIYPRP
+103 ASTLFTIHPRK
-112 VTFDDLKIKP
+112 VDAEDLKIETCLKS
-122 GYQKE
+122 Y
-127 FDGTT
+127 DGT
-132 VAKPEIVPEGNR
+132 VEAKPET
-144 ILAQD
+144 L
-149 QNNVEIICT
+149 
-158 KGEFEDPFAGSGKTI
+158 
-173 IVSEVSFQGS
+173 
-183 QAGNYEFKRTEKN
+183 
-196 LVDEWTRITGKLP
+196 
-209 KLETS
+209 
-214 AEIAVGHTLDL
+214 LDL
-225 KKLITNGWDGNIDF
+225 KENPIPGDNVIVTYDKAVYETPYVGKQIPITVSGISFAGEDGKNYELKDSNLILYTNGQITTLVPEFKEKVEIAKGYQLDLKEVLLNNWKGEPTFAINTAYKPESILNGSVLTAGDKKETFSIDVTSSAGEDVNGDGKD
-239 SLSGELTE
+239 EYA
-247 NLGCFIEDGVLK
+247 
-259 TGEEIGEIQ
+259 Q
-268 IIATLSERNVDN
+268 ITYA
-280 KGDVEYSL
+280 G
-288 ERITDFNNRSMQ
+288 
-300 ANITVQ
+300 ITVQ
-306 VVEKEEQ
+306 IVEQEKQEELTLLVENQ
-313 PPVDIGDGDQTPVD
+313 PSVAEMGTATV
-327 ETGNITQPDL
+327 
-337 LLWGEKITYYGKT
+337 YYGQA
-350 IKLNASGGAGN
+350 LQFGVQGGSGTGAVT
-361 GAISYEWKPYNSGQV
+361 YKVENSNNMGQAEIDQ
-376 SIGSDGLLTP
+376 SGLLSTK
-386 EKVGKI
+386 EVGT
-392 LVRAIK
+392 VRVQAQK
-398 AGDDRYKKAE
+398 AGDDRYEGGKW
-408 SEPHV
+408 SDPV
-413 ITILPAPLTIQV
+413 TVTILPAPLTIQV

-442 DYTVTGLVGS
+442 DYTVTGLVGA
-452 DTLAQAPSLTYV
+452 DTLALAPSLTYV

-528 EGDTVTLTARPA
+528 EGDTVTLTVRPA

-645 YRMEGSP
+645 YRMEGNP

-712 GWDVSQQGNLF
+712 EWDVSQQGNLF

>member
-28 AGAEGEKLSI
+28 AGVEGET
-38 EDAKISVL
+38 ISL
-46 EYCEYDGDREEP
+46 AEADIQITEGCYYDGSRKKPD
-58 MVEVTLQGNKLKENV
+58 MTVAVQGNTLQERV
-73 DYNLSYSD
+73 DYSVSYEDNLD
-81 NVNAGTAKVCVVGKG
+81 AGTATLTVTGIGKYG
-96 SYHGMQE
+96 GTQTKT
-103 AYFTIYPRP
+103 FTIHPREILA
-112 VTFDDLKIKP
+112 DDLKIEH
-122 GYQKE
+122 GYIRAYNESREAFPEIEADLEKVFRQDNVTVVCKRAE
-127 FDGTT
+127 FDTPFVGKQKKVT
-132 VAKPEIVPEGNR
+132 VYEVSLEGEKKGNYVLKEEALNLTDDTATITAVEPKLEKSASLAKGQSLDLKQLISN
-144 ILAQD
+144 
-149 QNNVEIICT
+149 T
-158 KGEFEDPFAGSGKTI
+158 WKG
-173 IVSEVSFQGS
+173 EVSFSFDIGEKSLNCSLTENGILTAGQTTGTVCILANMQPLDVNGDDVPEYTSGIGYLDLTIVEKETQETFEVIGPERVTYGTSNSFYTVGGS
-183 QAGNYEFKRTEKN
+183 GSGGVTFSIQEEIGTGEADIDPK
-196 LVDEWTRITGKLP
+196 TGKL
-209 KLETS
+209 
-214 AEIAVGHTLDL
+214 I
-225 KKLITNGWDGNIDF
+225 
-239 SLSGELTE
+239 
-247 NLGCFIEDGVLK
+247 
-259 TGEEIGEIQ
+259 
-268 IIATLSERNVDN
+268 
-280 KGDVEYSL
+280 
-288 ERITDFNNRSMQ
+288 
-300 ANITVQ
+300 
-306 VVEKEEQ
+306 
-313 PPVDIGDGDQTPVD
+313 
-327 ETGNITQPDL
+327 
-337 LLWGEKITYYGKT
+337 
-350 IKLNASGGAGN
+350 
-361 GAISYEWKPYNSGQV
+361 
-376 SIGSDGLLTP
+376 P
-386 EKVGKI
+386 EKVGTVYVSATKE
-392 LVRAIK
+392 
-398 AGDDRYKKAE
+398 GDERYQTVE
-408 SEPHV
+408 SDPIPV
-413 ITILPAPLTIQV
+413 TILPAPLTIQV

-442 DYTVTGLVGS
+442 DYTVTGLVGA

-652 QGAGWGPFTDVTPG
+652 QGAGWGPFTDVPPG

-728 QKVQTYARTPLAWAV
+728 QKVQAYARTPLAWAV
-743 ASGLIQ
+743 AAGLIQ

>member
-28 AGAEGEKLSI
+28 AGAEGETISLAEADIHI
-38 EDAKISVL
+38 EDVCYYNGSQQTPK
-46 EYCEYDGDREEP
+46 
-58 MVEVTLQGNKLKENV
+58 MTVTLHTKVLTEGL
-73 DYNLSYSD
+73 DYTTTYQN
-81 NVNAGTAKVCVVGKG
+81 NVNAGTATVTVTGEGIYSG
-96 SYHGMQE
+96 S
-103 AYFTIYPRP
+103 ASALFTIHPRK
-112 VTFDDLKIKP
+112 VDAEDLKIETCLKS
-122 GYQKE
+122 Y
-127 FDGTT
+127 DGT
-132 VAKPEIVPEGNR
+132 VEAKPEI
-144 ILAQD
+144 L
-149 QNNVEIICT
+149 
-158 KGEFEDPFAGSGKTI
+158 
-173 IVSEVSFQGS
+173 
-183 QAGNYEFKRTEKN
+183 
-196 LVDEWTRITGKLP
+196 
-209 KLETS
+209 
-214 AEIAVGHTLDL
+214 LDL
-225 KKLITNGWDGNIDF
+225 KENPIPGDNVIVTYDKAVYETPYVGKQIPITVSGIRLAGEDGKNYELRDSNLILYTNGQITTLVPEFKEKVKIAKGYQLDLKELLLNDWKGEPKFAINVAYKPESILNGSVLTAGDKKETFSIDVTSSPGEDVNGDGKD
-239 SLSGELTE
+239 EYA
-247 NLGCFIEDGVLK
+247 
-259 TGEEIGEIQ
+259 Q
-268 IIATLSERNVDN
+268 ITYA
-280 KGDVEYSL
+280 G
-288 ERITDFNNRSMQ
+288 
-300 ANITVQ
+300 ITVQ
-306 VVEKEEQ
+306 IVEQEKQEELTLLVENQ
-313 PPVDIGDGDQTPVD
+313 PSVAEMGTATV
-327 ETGNITQPDL
+327 
-337 LLWGEKITYYGKT
+337 YYGQA
-350 IKLNASGGAGN
+350 LQFGVQGGSGTGAVT
-361 GAISYEWKPYNSGQV
+361 YKVENSNNMGQAEIDQ
-376 SIGSDGLLTP
+376 SGLLSTK
-386 EKVGKI
+386 EVGT
-392 LVRAIK
+392 VRVQAQK
-398 AGDDRYKKAE
+398 AGDDRYEGGKW
-408 SEPHV
+408 SDPV
-413 ITILPAPLTIQV
+413 TVTILPAPLTIQV

-502 QEIPTYTVTVPTAE
+502 QEIPTYTVTVPTEE

-528 EGDTVTLTARPA
+528 EGATVTLTVRPA

-652 QGAGWGPFTDVTPG
+652 QGAGWGPFTDVPPG

-712 GWDVSQQGNLF
+712 EWDVSQQGNLF

>member
-1 MKRKLRRMASFCM
+1 MKPKLRRMASFCM

-28 AGAEGEKLSI
+28 AGAEGETISLAEADIHI
-38 EDAKISVL
+38 EDVCYYNGSQQTPK
-46 EYCEYDGDREEP
+46 
-58 MVEVTLQGNKLKENV
+58 MTVTLHTKVLTEKS
-73 DYNLSYSD
+73 DYTVTYQN
-81 NVNAGTAKVCVVGKG
+81 NVNAGTATVTVTGEGIYSG
-96 SYHGMQE
+96 S
-103 AYFTIYPRP
+103 ASTLFTIHPRK
-112 VTFDDLKIKP
+112 VDAEDLKIETCLKS
-122 GYQKE
+122 Y
-127 FDGTT
+127 DGT
-132 VAKPEIVPEGNR
+132 VEAKPEI
-144 ILAQD
+144 L
-149 QNNVEIICT
+149 
-158 KGEFEDPFAGSGKTI
+158 
-173 IVSEVSFQGS
+173 
-183 QAGNYEFKRTEKN
+183 
-196 LVDEWTRITGKLP
+196 
-209 KLETS
+209 
-214 AEIAVGHTLDL
+214 LDL
-225 KKLITNGWDGNIDF
+225 KENPIPGDNVIVTYDKAVYETPYVGKQIPITVSGISFAGEDGKNYELKDSNLILYTNGQITTLVPEFKEKVEIAKGYQLDLKEVLLNNWKGEPTFAINTAYKPESILNGSVLTAGDKKETFSIDVTSSAGEDVNGDGKD
-239 SLSGELTE
+239 EYA
-247 NLGCFIEDGVLK
+247 
-259 TGEEIGEIQ
+259 Q
-268 IIATLSERNVDN
+268 ITYA
-280 KGDVEYSL
+280 G
-288 ERITDFNNRSMQ
+288 
-300 ANITVQ
+300 ITVQ
-306 VVEKEEQ
+306 IVEQEKQEELTLLVENQ
-313 PPVDIGDGDQTPVD
+313 PSVAEMGTATV
-327 ETGNITQPDL
+327 
-337 LLWGEKITYYGKT
+337 YYGQA
-350 IKLNASGGAGN
+350 LQFGVQGGSGTGAVT
-361 GAISYEWKPYNSGQV
+361 YKVENSNNMGQAEIDQ
-376 SIGSDGLLTP
+376 SGLLSTK
-386 EKVGKI
+386 EVGT
-392 LVRAIK
+392 VRVQAQK
-398 AGDDRYKKAE
+398 AGDDRYEGGKW
-408 SEPHV
+408 SDPV
-413 ITILPAPLTIQV
+413 TVTILPAPLTIQV

-442 DYTVTGLVGS
+442 DYTVTGLVGA
-452 DTLAQAPSLTYV
+452 DTLALAPSLTYV

-528 EGDTVTLTARPA
+528 EGDTVTLTVRPA

-645 YRMEGSP
+645 YRMEGNP

-712 GWDVSQQGNLF
+712 EWDVSQQGNLF

>member
-28 AGAEGEKLSI
+28 AGAEGETISLAEADIHI
-38 EDAKISVL
+38 EDVCYYNGSQQTPK
-46 EYCEYDGDREEP
+46 
-58 MVEVTLQGNKLKENV
+58 MTVTLHTKVLTEKS
-73 DYNLSYSD
+73 DYTVTYQN
-81 NVNAGTAKVCVVGKG
+81 NVNAGTATVTVTGEGIYSG
-96 SYHGMQE
+96 S
-103 AYFTIYPRP
+103 ASTLFTIHPRK
-112 VTFDDLKIKP
+112 VDAEDLKIETCLKS
-122 GYQKE
+122 Y
-127 FDGTT
+127 DGT
-132 VAKPEIVPEGNR
+132 VEAKPEI
-144 ILAQD
+144 L
-149 QNNVEIICT
+149 
-158 KGEFEDPFAGSGKTI
+158 
-173 IVSEVSFQGS
+173 
-183 QAGNYEFKRTEKN
+183 
-196 LVDEWTRITGKLP
+196 
-209 KLETS
+209 
-214 AEIAVGHTLDL
+214 LDL
-225 KKLITNGWDGNIDF
+225 KENPIPGDNVIVTYDKAVYETPYVGKQIPITVSGISFAGEDGKNYELKDSNLILYTNGQITTLVPEFKEKVEIAKGYQLDLKEVLLNNWKGEPTFAINTAYKPESILNGSVLTAGDKKETFSIDVTSSAGEDVNGDGKD
-239 SLSGELTE
+239 EYA
-247 NLGCFIEDGVLK
+247 
-259 TGEEIGEIQ
+259 Q
-268 IIATLSERNVDN
+268 ITYA
-280 KGDVEYSL
+280 G
-288 ERITDFNNRSMQ
+288 
-300 ANITVQ
+300 ITVQ
-306 VVEKEEQ
+306 IVEQEKQEELTLLVENQ
-313 PPVDIGDGDQTPVD
+313 PSVAEMGTATV
-327 ETGNITQPDL
+327 
-337 LLWGEKITYYGKT
+337 YYGQA
-350 IKLNASGGAGN
+350 LQFGVQGGSGTGAVT
-361 GAISYEWKPYNSGQV
+361 YKVENSNNMGQAEIDQ
-376 SIGSDGLLTP
+376 SGLLSTK
-386 EKVGKI
+386 EVGT
-392 LVRAIK
+392 VRVQAQK
-398 AGDDRYKKAE
+398 AGDDRYEGGKW
-408 SEPHV
+408 SDPV
-413 ITILPAPLTIQV
+413 TVTILPAPLTIQV

-528 EGDTVTLTARPA
+528 EGDTVTLTVRPA
-540 EGYVLQSLTAT
+540 EGYVLQSLAAT

-576 GDVTVTGTFALEEE
+576 GNVTVTGTFALEEE

-712 GWDVSQQGNLF
+712 EWDVSQQGNLF

>member
-28 AGAEGEKLSI
+28 AGAEGENVSLERAEI
-38 EDAKISVL
+38 EVL
-46 EYCEYDGDREEP
+46 EVCRYDGREWQPKIRVSLDEKTLIEGVDYTVNYRNNVKAGNGVVTVVGIGIYYGSQKEEFFPIEP
-58 MVEVTLQGNKLKENV
+58 RRVKESKLHLENVIQKAYDGKTTATPEIELEALLGDVVEVTYEKAEYDTPYVGANKVVTVSGISFAGPDGDKYVLENPALTLKA
-73 DYNLSYSD
+73 DI
-81 NVNAGTAKVCVVGKG
+81 GQITAVSPKLEKSASLAKG
-96 SYHGMQE
+96 QSL
-103 AYFTIYPRP
+103 
-112 VTFDDLKIKP
+112 DLKQMISN
-122 GYQKE
+122 
-127 FDGTT
+127 TW
-132 VAKPEIVPEGNR
+132 
-144 ILAQD
+144 
-149 QNNVEIICT
+149 
-158 KGEFEDPFAGSGKTI
+158 KG
-173 IVSEVSFQGS
+173 EVSFSFDMGEES
-183 QAGNYEFKRTEKN
+183 LNCSLTEDGILTAGQTTGTVCILANMQPLDVNGDNVPEYTSGIGYLN
-196 LVDEWTRITGKLP
+196 LTIVDK
-209 KLETS
+209 ETQETFEVIGPES
-214 AEIAVGHTLDL
+214 VTYGTLDSFY
-225 KKLITNGWDGNIDF
+225 TVGGSGSGGVTF
-239 SLSGELTE
+239 S
-247 NLGCFIEDGVLK
+247 VQ
-259 TGEEIGEIQ
+259 EEIGTGE
-268 IIATLSERNVDN
+268 A
-280 KGDVEYSL
+280 
-288 ERITDFNNRSMQ
+288 
-300 ANITVQ
+300 
-306 VVEKEEQ
+306 
-313 PPVDIGDGDQTPVD
+313 DIDPK
-327 ETGNITQPDL
+327 TG
-337 LLWGEKITYYGKT
+337 K
-350 IKLNASGGAGN
+350 
-361 GAISYEWKPYNSGQV
+361 
-376 SIGSDGLLTP
+376 LTP
-386 EKVGKI
+386 EKVGTVYVSATKE
-392 LVRAIK
+392 
-398 AGDDRYKKAE
+398 GDERYQTVE
-408 SEPHV
+408 SDPV
-413 ITILPAPLTIQV
+413 TVTILPAPLTIQV

-442 DYTVTGLVGS
+442 DYTVTGLVGA

-528 EGDTVTLTARPA
+528 EGDTVTLTVRPA
-540 EGYVLQSLTAT
+540 EGYVLQSLAAT

-576 GDVTVTGTFALEEE
+576 GDVTVTVTFALEEE

>member
-28 AGAEGEKLSI
+28 AGAEGETISLAEADIHI
-38 EDAKISVL
+38 EDVCYYNGSQQTPK
-46 EYCEYDGDREEP
+46 
-58 MVEVTLQGNKLKENV
+58 MTVTLHTKVLTEKS
-73 DYNLSYSD
+73 DYTVTYQN
-81 NVNAGTAKVCVVGKG
+81 NVNAGTATVTVTGEGIYSG
-96 SYHGMQE
+96 S
-103 AYFTIYPRP
+103 ASTLFTIHPRK
-112 VTFDDLKIKP
+112 VDAEDLKIETCLKS
-122 GYQKE
+122 Y
-127 FDGTT
+127 DGT
-132 VAKPEIVPEGNR
+132 VEAKPEI
-144 ILAQD
+144 L
-149 QNNVEIICT
+149 
-158 KGEFEDPFAGSGKTI
+158 
-173 IVSEVSFQGS
+173 
-183 QAGNYEFKRTEKN
+183 
-196 LVDEWTRITGKLP
+196 
-209 KLETS
+209 
-214 AEIAVGHTLDL
+214 LDL
-225 KKLITNGWDGNIDF
+225 KENPIPGDNVIVTYDKAVYETPYVGKQIPITVSGISFAGEDGKNYELKDSNLILYTNGQITTLVPEFKEKVEIAKGYQLDLKEVLLNNWKGEPTFAINTAYKPESILNGSVLTAGDKKETFSIDVTSSAGADVNGDGKD
-239 SLSGELTE
+239 EYA
-247 NLGCFIEDGVLK
+247 
-259 TGEEIGEIQ
+259 Q
-268 IIATLSERNVDN
+268 ITYA
-280 KGDVEYSL
+280 G
-288 ERITDFNNRSMQ
+288 
-300 ANITVQ
+300 ITVQ
-306 VVEKEEQ
+306 IVEQEKQEELTLLVENQ
-313 PPVDIGDGDQTPVD
+313 PSVAEMGTATV
-327 ETGNITQPDL
+327 
-337 LLWGEKITYYGKT
+337 YYGQA
-350 IKLNASGGAGN
+350 LQFGVQGGSGTGAVT
-361 GAISYEWKPYNSGQV
+361 YKVENSNNMGQAEIDQ
-376 SIGSDGLLTP
+376 SGLLSTK
-386 EKVGKI
+386 EVGT
-392 LVRAIK
+392 VRVQAQK
-398 AGDDRYKKAE
+398 AGDDRYEGGKW
-408 SEPHV
+408 SDPV
-413 ITILPAPLTIQV
+413 TVTILPAPLTIQV

-442 DYTVTGLVGS
+442 DYTVTGLVGA
-452 DTLAQAPSLTYV
+452 DTLALAPSLTYV

-528 EGDTVTLTARPA
+528 EGDTVTLTVRPA

-645 YRMEGSP
+645 YRMEGNP

-712 GWDVSQQGNLF
+712 EWDVSQQGNLF

>member
-28 AGAEGEKLSI
+28 AGAEGETISLAEADIHI
-38 EDAKISVL
+38 EDVCYYNGSQQTPK
-46 EYCEYDGDREEP
+46 
-58 MVEVTLQGNKLKENV
+58 MTVTLHTKVLTEKS
-73 DYNLSYSD
+73 DYTVTYQN
-81 NVNAGTAKVCVVGKG
+81 NVNAGTATVTVTGEGIYSG
-96 SYHGMQE
+96 S
-103 AYFTIYPRP
+103 ASTLFTIHPRK
-112 VTFDDLKIKP
+112 VDAEDLKIETCVKS
-122 GYQKE
+122 Y
-127 FDGTT
+127 DGT
-132 VAKPEIVPEGNR
+132 VEAKPEI
-144 ILAQD
+144 L
-149 QNNVEIICT
+149 
-158 KGEFEDPFAGSGKTI
+158 
-173 IVSEVSFQGS
+173 
-183 QAGNYEFKRTEKN
+183 
-196 LVDEWTRITGKLP
+196 
-209 KLETS
+209 
-214 AEIAVGHTLDL
+214 LDL
-225 KKLITNGWDGNIDF
+225 KENPIPGDNVIVTYDKAVYETPYVGKQIPITVSGISFAGEDGKNYELKDSNLILYTNGQITTLVPEFKEKVEIAKGYQLDLKEVLLNNWKGEPTFAINTAYKPESILNGSVLTAGDKKETFSIDVTSSAGEDVNGDGKD
-239 SLSGELTE
+239 EYA
-247 NLGCFIEDGVLK
+247 
-259 TGEEIGEIQ
+259 Q
-268 IIATLSERNVDN
+268 ITYA
-280 KGDVEYSL
+280 G
-288 ERITDFNNRSMQ
+288 
-300 ANITVQ
+300 ITVQ
-306 VVEKEEQ
+306 IVEQEKQEELTLLVENQ
-313 PPVDIGDGDQTPVD
+313 PSVAEMGTATV
-327 ETGNITQPDL
+327 
-337 LLWGEKITYYGKT
+337 YYGQA
-350 IKLNASGGAGN
+350 LQFGVQGGSGTGAVT
-361 GAISYEWKPYNSGQV
+361 YKVENSNNMGQAEIDQ
-376 SIGSDGLLTP
+376 SGLLSTK
-386 EKVGKI
+386 EVGT
-392 LVRAIK
+392 VRVQAQK
-398 AGDDRYKKAE
+398 AGDDRYEGGKW
-408 SEPHV
+408 SDPV
-413 ITILPAPLTIQV
+413 TVTILPAPLTIQV

-528 EGDTVTLTARPA
+528 EGDTVTLTVRPA
-540 EGYVLQSLTAT
+540 EGYVLQSLAAT

-712 GWDVSQQGNLF
+712 EWDVSQQGNLF

>member
-28 AGAEGEKLSI
+28 AGAEGENVSLERAEI
-38 EDAKISVL
+38 EVL
-46 EYCEYDGDREEP
+46 EVCQYDGREWQPKIRVSLDEKTLIEGVDYTVNYRNNVKAGNGVVTVVGIGIYYGSQKEELFPIEP
-58 MVEVTLQGNKLKENV
+58 RRVKESKLHLENVIQKAYDGKTTATPEIELETLFDDDVVEVTYEKAEYDTPYVGVNKVVTVSGISFAGPDGDKYVLENPALTLKA
-73 DYNLSYSD
+73 DI
-81 NVNAGTAKVCVVGKG
+81 GQITAVSPKLEKSASLAKG
-96 SYHGMQE
+96 QSL
-103 AYFTIYPRP
+103 
-112 VTFDDLKIKP
+112 DLKQMISN
-122 GYQKE
+122 
-127 FDGTT
+127 TW
-132 VAKPEIVPEGNR
+132 
-144 ILAQD
+144 
-149 QNNVEIICT
+149 
-158 KGEFEDPFAGSGKTI
+158 KG
-173 IVSEVSFQGS
+173 EVSFSFDMGEES
-183 QAGNYEFKRTEKN
+183 LNCSLTEDGILTAGQTTGTVCILANMQPLDVNGDNVPEYTSGIGYLN
-196 LVDEWTRITGKLP
+196 LTIVDK
-209 KLETS
+209 ETQETFEVIGPES
-214 AEIAVGHTLDL
+214 VTYGTLDSFY
-225 KKLITNGWDGNIDF
+225 TVGGSGSGGVTF
-239 SLSGELTE
+239 S
-247 NLGCFIEDGVLK
+247 VQ
-259 TGEEIGEIQ
+259 EEIGTGE
-268 IIATLSERNVDN
+268 A
-280 KGDVEYSL
+280 
-288 ERITDFNNRSMQ
+288 
-300 ANITVQ
+300 
-306 VVEKEEQ
+306 
-313 PPVDIGDGDQTPVD
+313 DIDPK
-327 ETGNITQPDL
+327 TG
-337 LLWGEKITYYGKT
+337 K
-350 IKLNASGGAGN
+350 
-361 GAISYEWKPYNSGQV
+361 
-376 SIGSDGLLTP
+376 LTP
-386 EKVGKI
+386 EKVGTVY
-392 LVRAIK
+392 VRATK
-398 AGDDRYKKAE
+398 EGDERYQTVE
-408 SEPHV
+408 SDPV
-413 ITILPAPLTIQV
+413 PVTILPAPLTIQV

-528 EGDTVTLTARPA
+528 EGDTVTLTVRPA

-712 GWDVSQQGNLF
+712 EWDVSQQGNLF

-728 QKVQTYARTPLAWAV
+728 QKVQAYARTPLAWAV

>member
-28 AGAEGEKLSI
+28 AGAEGETISLAEADIHI
-38 EDAKISVL
+38 EDVCYYNGSQQTPK
-46 EYCEYDGDREEP
+46 
-58 MVEVTLQGNKLKENV
+58 MTVTLHTKVLTEKS
-73 DYNLSYSD
+73 DYTVTYQN
-81 NVNAGTAKVCVVGKG
+81 NVNAGTATVTVTGEGIYSG
-96 SYHGMQE
+96 S
-103 AYFTIYPRP
+103 ASTLFTIHPRK
-112 VTFDDLKIKP
+112 VDAEDLKIETCLKS
-122 GYQKE
+122 Y
-127 FDGTT
+127 DGT
-132 VAKPEIVPEGNR
+132 VEAKPEI
-144 ILAQD
+144 L
-149 QNNVEIICT
+149 
-158 KGEFEDPFAGSGKTI
+158 
-173 IVSEVSFQGS
+173 
-183 QAGNYEFKRTEKN
+183 
-196 LVDEWTRITGKLP
+196 
-209 KLETS
+209 
-214 AEIAVGHTLDL
+214 LDL
-225 KKLITNGWDGNIDF
+225 KENPIPGDNVIVTYDKAVYETPYVGKQIPITVSGISFAGEDGKNYELKDSNLILYTNGQITTLVPEFKEKVEIAKGYQLDLKEVLLNNWKGEPTFAINTAYKPESILNGSVLTAGDKKETFSIDVTSSAGEDVNGDGKD
-239 SLSGELTE
+239 EYA
-247 NLGCFIEDGVLK
+247 
-259 TGEEIGEIQ
+259 Q
-268 IIATLSERNVDN
+268 ITYA
-280 KGDVEYSL
+280 G
-288 ERITDFNNRSMQ
+288 
-300 ANITVQ
+300 ITVQ
-306 VVEKEEQ
+306 IVEQEKQEELTLLVENQ
-313 PPVDIGDGDQTPVD
+313 PSVAEMGTATV
-327 ETGNITQPDL
+327 
-337 LLWGEKITYYGKT
+337 YYGQA
-350 IKLNASGGAGN
+350 LQFGVQGGSGTGAVT
-361 GAISYEWKPYNSGQV
+361 YKVENSNNMGQAEIDQ
-376 SIGSDGLLTP
+376 SGLLSTK
-386 EKVGKI
+386 EVGT
-392 LVRAIK
+392 VRVQAQK
-398 AGDDRYKKAE
+398 AGDDRYEGGKW
-408 SEPHV
+408 SDPV
-413 ITILPAPLTIQV
+413 TVTILPAPLTIQV

-528 EGDTVTLTARPA
+528 EGDTVTLTVRPA

-712 GWDVSQQGNLF
+712 EWDVSQQGNLF

>member
-28 AGAEGEKLSI
+28 AGAEGETISLAEADIKFI
-38 EDAKISVL
+38 EVC
-46 EYCEYDGDREEP
+46 YYDGSRKKPD
-58 MVEVTLQGNKLKENV
+58 MTVTVQGNTLEEKR
-73 DYNLSYSD
+73 DYFVSYEDNLD
-81 NVNAGTAKVCVVGKG
+81 AGTATLTVTGIGKYSG
-96 SYHGMQE
+96 TQTKK
-103 AYFTIYPRP
+103 FTIHPREISA
-112 VTFDDLKIKP
+112 DDLKIEH
-122 GYQKE
+122 GYIRAYNESREAFPEIEADLEKVFRQDNVTVVCKRAE
-127 FDGTT
+127 FDTPFVGNQKKVTVYEVAFEGEKKGNYALKEETFNLTDNTATITAVEPKLEKSASLAKGQSLDLKQLISNTWKGEVSFSFDIGEESLNCSLTEDGILTAGQKTGT
-132 VAKPEIVPEGNR
+132 VR
-144 ILAQD
+144 ILANMQTLD
-149 QNNVEIICT
+149 VNGDDVPEYTSGIGYLDLTIVEKET
-158 KGEFEDPFAGSGKTI
+158 QETFEVIGPERVTYGTSNSFYTVGGSGSGGVTFSIQEEIGTGEADIDPK
-173 IVSEVSFQGS
+173 
-183 QAGNYEFKRTEKN
+183 
-196 LVDEWTRITGKLP
+196 TGKL
-209 KLETS
+209 
-214 AEIAVGHTLDL
+214 I
-225 KKLITNGWDGNIDF
+225 
-239 SLSGELTE
+239 
-247 NLGCFIEDGVLK
+247 
-259 TGEEIGEIQ
+259 
-268 IIATLSERNVDN
+268 
-280 KGDVEYSL
+280 
-288 ERITDFNNRSMQ
+288 
-300 ANITVQ
+300 
-306 VVEKEEQ
+306 
-313 PPVDIGDGDQTPVD
+313 
-327 ETGNITQPDL
+327 
-337 LLWGEKITYYGKT
+337 
-350 IKLNASGGAGN
+350 
-361 GAISYEWKPYNSGQV
+361 
-376 SIGSDGLLTP
+376 P
-386 EKVGKI
+386 EKVGTVYVSATKE
-392 LVRAIK
+392 
-398 AGDDRYKKAE
+398 GDERYQTVE
-408 SEPHV
+408 SDPV
-413 ITILPAPLTIQV
+413 PVTILPAPLTIQV

-528 EGDTVTLTARPA
+528 EGDTVTLTVRPA

-712 GWDVSQQGNLF
+712 EWDVSQQGNLF

>member
-28 AGAEGEKLSI
+28 AGAEGETISLAEADIHI
-38 EDAKISVL
+38 EDVC
-46 EYCEYDGDREEP
+46 YYDGSP
-58 MVEVTLQGNKLKENV
+58 QTPKMTVTLHTKVLIEKS
-73 DYNLSYSD
+73 DYTVTYQN
-81 NVNAGTAKVCVVGKG
+81 NVNAGTATVTVTGEGIYSG
-96 SYHGMQE
+96 S
-103 AYFTIYPRP
+103 ASTLFTIHPRK
-112 VTFDDLKIKP
+112 VDAEELFVENCM
-122 GYQKE
+122 KE
-127 FDGTT
+127 YDGTT
-132 VAKPEIVPEGNR
+132 KAEPKIQFR
-144 ILAQD
+144 KALAGDDVTVTYENAEFSTPYVGD
-149 QNNVEIICT
+149 QLPVTISGI
-158 KGEFEDPFAGSGKTI
+158 GFAGKDGK
-173 IVSEVSFQGS
+173 
-183 QAGNYEFKRTEKN
+183 NYELKDSSLILDAKGKIN
-196 LVDEWTRITGKLP
+196 MLVP
-209 KLETS
+209 KFQE
-214 AEIAVGHTLDL
+214 EVKIAKGYQLDL
-225 KKLITNGWDGNIDF
+225 KELLLNDWKGEPKFAINVAYKPESILNGSVLTAGDKKETFSIDVTSSAGEDVNGDGKDEYAQITYAG
-239 SLSGELTE
+239 
-247 NLGCFIEDGVLK
+247 
-259 TGEEIGEIQ
+259 
-268 IIATLSERNVDN
+268 
-280 KGDVEYSL
+280 
-288 ERITDFNNRSMQ
+288 
-300 ANITVQ
+300 ITVQ
-306 VVEKEEQ
+306 IVEQEKQEELTLLVENQ
-313 PPVDIGDGDQTPVD
+313 PSVAEMGTATV
-327 ETGNITQPDL
+327 
-337 LLWGEKITYYGKT
+337 YYGQA
-350 IKLNASGGAGN
+350 LQFGVQGGSGTGAVT
-361 GAISYEWKPYNSGQV
+361 YKVENSNNMGQAEIDQ
-376 SIGSDGLLTP
+376 SGLLSTK
-386 EKVGKI
+386 EVGT
-392 LVRAIK
+392 VRVQAQK
-398 AGDDRYKKAE
+398 AGDDRYEGGKW
-408 SEPHV
+408 SDPV
-413 ITILPAPLTIQV
+413 TVTILPAPLTIQV

-442 DYTVTGLVGS
+442 DYTVTGLVGA

-528 EGDTVTLTARPA
+528 EGDTVTLTVRPA

-652 QGAGWGPFTDVTPG
+652 QGAGWGSFTDVPPG

>member
-28 AGAEGEKLSI
+28 AGAEGETISLAEADIHI
-38 EDAKISVL
+38 EDVCYYNGSRQTPK
-46 EYCEYDGDREEP
+46 
-58 MVEVTLQGNKLKENV
+58 MTVTLHTKVLTEKS
-73 DYNLSYSD
+73 DYTVTYQN
-81 NVNAGTAKVCVVGKG
+81 NVNAGTATVTVTGEGIYSG
-96 SYHGMQE
+96 S
-103 AYFTIYPRP
+103 ASALFTIHPRK
-112 VTFDDLKIKP
+112 VDAEELVVEN
-122 GYQKE
+122 YMKE
-127 FDGTT
+127 YDGTT
-132 VAKPEIVPEGNR
+132 KAEPKIQFR
-144 ILAQD
+144 KALAGDDVTVTYEKAEFSTPYVGD
-149 QNNVEIICT
+149 QLPVTISGI
-158 KGEFEDPFAGSGKTI
+158 GFAGKDGK
-173 IVSEVSFQGS
+173 
-183 QAGNYEFKRTEKN
+183 NYELKDSSLILDAKGKIN
-196 LVDEWTRITGKLP
+196 MLVP
-209 KLETS
+209 KFQE
-214 AEIAVGHTLDL
+214 EVKIAKGYQLDL
-225 KKLITNGWDGNIDF
+225 KELLLNGWKGEPKFAINVAYKPESILNGSVLTAGDKKETFSIDVTSSAGEDVNGDGKD
-239 SLSGELTE
+239 EYA
-247 NLGCFIEDGVLK
+247 
-259 TGEEIGEIQ
+259 Q
-268 IIATLSERNVDN
+268 ITYA
-280 KGDVEYSL
+280 G
-288 ERITDFNNRSMQ
+288 
-300 ANITVQ
+300 ITVQ
-306 VVEKEEQ
+306 IVEQEKQEELTLLVENQ
-313 PPVDIGDGDQTPVD
+313 PSVAEMGTATV
-327 ETGNITQPDL
+327 
-337 LLWGEKITYYGKT
+337 YYGQA
-350 IKLNASGGAGN
+350 LQFGVQGGSGTGAVT
-361 GAISYEWKPYNSGQV
+361 YKVENSNNMGQAEIDQ
-376 SIGSDGLLTP
+376 SGLLSTK
-386 EKVGKI
+386 EVGT
-392 LVRAIK
+392 VRVQAQK
-398 AGDDRYKKAE
+398 AGDDRYEGGKW
-408 SEPHV
+408 SDPV
-413 ITILPAPLTIQV
+413 TVTILPAPLTIQV

-528 EGDTVTLTARPA
+528 EGDTVTLTVRPA

-712 GWDVSQQGNLF
+712 EWDVS
-723 QFTDW
+723 
-728 QKVQTYARTPLAWAV
+728 
-743 ASGLIQ
+743 
-749 GKENQRLD
+749 
-757 PGGPATRAEVATILQ
+757 
-772 RFHSTYVAPPAE
+772 HS
-784 EETA
+784 

>member
-28 AGAEGEKLSI
+28 AGAEGETISLAEADIHI
-38 EDAKISVL
+38 EDVCYYNGSQQTPK
-46 EYCEYDGDREEP
+46 
-58 MVEVTLQGNKLKENV
+58 MTVTLHTKVLTEKS
-73 DYNLSYSD
+73 DYTVTYQN
-81 NVNAGTAKVCVVGKG
+81 NVNAGTATVTVTGEGIYSG
-96 SYHGMQE
+96 S
-103 AYFTIYPRP
+103 ASTLFTIHPRK
-112 VTFDDLKIKP
+112 VDAEDLKIETCLKS
-122 GYQKE
+122 Y
-127 FDGTT
+127 DGT
-132 VAKPEIVPEGNR
+132 VEAKPEI
-144 ILAQD
+144 L
-149 QNNVEIICT
+149 
-158 KGEFEDPFAGSGKTI
+158 
-173 IVSEVSFQGS
+173 
-183 QAGNYEFKRTEKN
+183 
-196 LVDEWTRITGKLP
+196 
-209 KLETS
+209 
-214 AEIAVGHTLDL
+214 LDL
-225 KKLITNGWDGNIDF
+225 KENPIPGDNVIVTYDKAVYETPYVGKQIPITVSGISFAGEDGKNYELKDSNLILYTNGQITTLVPEFKEKVEIAKGYQLDLKEVLLNNWKGEPTFAINTAYKPESILNGSVLTAGDKKETFSIDVTSSAGEDVNGDGKD
-239 SLSGELTE
+239 EYA
-247 NLGCFIEDGVLK
+247 
-259 TGEEIGEIQ
+259 Q
-268 IIATLSERNVDN
+268 ITYA
-280 KGDVEYSL
+280 G
-288 ERITDFNNRSMQ
+288 
-300 ANITVQ
+300 ITVQ
-306 VVEKEEQ
+306 IVEQEKQEELTLLVENQ
-313 PPVDIGDGDQTPVD
+313 PSVAEMGTATV
-327 ETGNITQPDL
+327 
-337 LLWGEKITYYGKT
+337 YYGQA
-350 IKLNASGGAGN
+350 LQFGVQGGSGTGAVT
-361 GAISYEWKPYNSGQV
+361 YKVENSNNMGQAEIDQ
-376 SIGSDGLLTP
+376 SGLLSTK
-386 EKVGKI
+386 EVGT
-392 LVRAIK
+392 VRVQAQK
-398 AGDDRYKKAE
+398 AGDDRYEGGKW
-408 SEPHV
+408 SDPV
-413 ITILPAPLTIQV
+413 TVTILPAPLTIQV

-528 EGDTVTLTARPA
+528 EGDTVTLTVRPA
-540 EGYVLQSLTAT
+540 EGYVLQSLAAT

-712 GWDVSQQGNLF
+712 EWDVSQQGNLF

-728 QKVQTYARTPLAWAV
+728 QKV
-743 ASGLIQ
+743 
-749 GKENQRLD
+749 
-757 PGGPATRAEVATILQ
+757 
-772 RFHSTYVAPPAE
+772 
-784 EETA
+784 

>member
-28 AGAEGEKLSI
+28 AGAEGETISLAEADIHI
-38 EDAKISVL
+38 EDVCYYNGSQQTPK
-46 EYCEYDGDREEP
+46 
-58 MVEVTLQGNKLKENV
+58 MTVTLHTKVLTEGLDYTTTYQNNV
-73 DYNLSYSD
+73 D
-81 NVNAGTAKVCVVGKG
+81 AGTATVTVTGEGIYSG
-96 SYHGMQE
+96 S
-103 AYFTIYPRP
+103 ASTLFTIHPRK
-112 VTFDDLKIKP
+112 VDVEDLKIETCLKS
-122 GYQKE
+122 Y
-127 FDGTT
+127 DGT
-132 VAKPEIVPEGNR
+132 VEAKPEI
-144 ILAQD
+144 L
-149 QNNVEIICT
+149 
-158 KGEFEDPFAGSGKTI
+158 
-173 IVSEVSFQGS
+173 
-183 QAGNYEFKRTEKN
+183 
-196 LVDEWTRITGKLP
+196 
-209 KLETS
+209 
-214 AEIAVGHTLDL
+214 LDL
-225 KKLITNGWDGNIDF
+225 KENPIPGDNVIVTYDKAVYETPYVGKQIPITVSGIRLAGEDGKNYELRDSNLILYTNGQITTLVPEFKEKVEIAKGYQLDLKEVLLNNWKGEPTFAINAAYKPESILNGSVLTAGDKKETFSIDVTSSAGEDVNGDGKD
-239 SLSGELTE
+239 EYA
-247 NLGCFIEDGVLK
+247 
-259 TGEEIGEIQ
+259 Q
-268 IIATLSERNVDN
+268 ITYA
-280 KGDVEYSL
+280 G
-288 ERITDFNNRSMQ
+288 
-300 ANITVQ
+300 ITVQ
-306 VVEKEEQ
+306 IVEQEKQEELTLLVENQ
-313 PPVDIGDGDQTPVD
+313 PSVAEMGTATV
-327 ETGNITQPDL
+327 
-337 LLWGEKITYYGKT
+337 YYGQA
-350 IKLNASGGAGN
+350 LQFGVQGGSGTGAVT
-361 GAISYEWKPYNSGQV
+361 YKVENSNNMGQAEIDQ
-376 SIGSDGLLTP
+376 SGLLSTK
-386 EKVGKI
+386 EVGT
-392 LVRAIK
+392 VRVQAQK
-398 AGDDRYKKAE
+398 AGDDRYEGEKW
-408 SEPHV
+408 SDPV
-413 ITILPAPLTIQV
+413 TVTILPAPLTIQV

-442 DYTVTGLVGS
+442 DYTVTGLVGA

-464 STPDMSKTGAV
+464 STPDMSKTGTV

-528 EGDTVTLTARPA
+528 EGDTITLTVHPA

-610 DSVYY
+610 VSVYY

-728 QKVQTYARTPLAWAV
+728 QKVQAYARTPLAWAV

>member
-28 AGAEGEKLSI
+28 AGAEGETISLAEADIHI
-38 EDAKISVL
+38 EDVCYYNGSQQTPK
-46 EYCEYDGDREEP
+46 
-58 MVEVTLQGNKLKENV
+58 MTVTLHTKVLTEGL
-73 DYNLSYSD
+73 DYTTTYQN
-81 NVNAGTAKVCVVGKG
+81 NVNAGTATVTVTGEGIYSG
-96 SYHGMQE
+96 S
-103 AYFTIYPRP
+103 ASALFTIHPRK
-112 VTFDDLKIKP
+112 VDAEDLKIETCLKS
-122 GYQKE
+122 Y
-127 FDGTT
+127 DGT
-132 VAKPEIVPEGNR
+132 VEAKPEI
-144 ILAQD
+144 L
-149 QNNVEIICT
+149 
-158 KGEFEDPFAGSGKTI
+158 
-173 IVSEVSFQGS
+173 
-183 QAGNYEFKRTEKN
+183 
-196 LVDEWTRITGKLP
+196 
-209 KLETS
+209 
-214 AEIAVGHTLDL
+214 LDL
-225 KKLITNGWDGNIDF
+225 KENPIPVDNVIVTYDKAVYETPYVGKQIPITVSGISFAGEDGKNYELKDSNLILYTNGQITTLVPEFKEKVEIAKGYQLDLKEVLLNNWKGEPTFAINTAYKPESILNGSVLTAGDKKETFSINVTSLTGNDVNGDG
-239 SLSGELTE
+239 
-247 NLGCFIEDGVLK
+247 ED
-259 TGEEIGEIQ
+259 
-268 IIATLSERNVDN
+268 
-280 KGDVEYSL
+280 EYAK
-288 ERITDFNNRSMQ
+288 ITY
-300 ANITVQ
+300 AGITVQ
-306 VVEKEEQ
+306 IVEQEKQEELTLLVENQ
-313 PPVDIGDGDQTPVD
+313 PSVAEMGTATV
-327 ETGNITQPDL
+327 
-337 LLWGEKITYYGKT
+337 YYGQA
-350 IKLNASGGAGN
+350 LQFGVQGGSGTGAVT
-361 GAISYEWKPYNSGQV
+361 YKVENSNNMGQAEIDQ
-376 SIGSDGLLTP
+376 SGLLSTK
-386 EKVGKI
+386 EVGT
-392 LVRAIK
+392 VRVQAQK
-398 AGDDRYKKAE
+398 AGDDRYEGGKW
-408 SEPHV
+408 SDPV
-413 ITILPAPLTIQV
+413 IVTILPAPLTIQV

-452 DTLAQAPSLTYV
+452 DTLALAPSLTYV

-481 AAIPNGNYDPNI
+481 AAIPNGNYNPNI

-528 EGDTVTLTARPA
+528 EGDTVTLTVRPA

-675 AAWNG
+675 AALNS